1 MSAAVHHLF
10 AVRETDPTPFAIPA
24 PPGRTATYA
33 VSISGTFAYARIVEA
48 SRSRIPID
56 PQTRNYNAGGIRRQ
70 HPALANLP
78 LETASEFRDLPN
90 QAIAV
95 AAEARLL
102 PIGFAGCGAAHDA
115 NPPVEH
121 VSATASPRLPFWYR
135 HRMPK
140 MKSKSPTIRFVR
152 ILMSQTFSAG
162 AFFVG

>member
-33 VSISGTFAYARIVEA
+33 VSISGTFADARIEA
-48 SRSRIPID
+48 SRSRVLID
-56 PQTRNYNAGGIRRQ
+56 PQTRNYDAGGIRRQ

-102 PIGFAGCGAAHDA
+102 PIGLAGCGAAHDA

-140 MKSKSPTIRFVR
+140 LKSESPTIRSGNVV
-152 ILMSQTFSAG
+152 TFQAFLAG
-162 AFFVG
+162 TFFVD